1 LQEVLKQVVLVVLEV
16 EVLVL
21 LVLIALTTVEVLGDQ
36 E

>member
-21 LVLIALTTVEVLGDQ
+21 LVLIVHQTVEVLVDQ